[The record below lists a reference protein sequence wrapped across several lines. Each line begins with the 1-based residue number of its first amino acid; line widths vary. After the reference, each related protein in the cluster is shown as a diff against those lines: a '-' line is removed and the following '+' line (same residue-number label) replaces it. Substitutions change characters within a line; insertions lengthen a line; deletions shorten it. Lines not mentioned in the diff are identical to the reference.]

1 MAQHPQSKA
10 AANPAAL
17 AARDNPALNQA
28 LSAYDVRTLESEID
42 GHNFLHDCRHKD
54 EERQRTDEAMAA
66 AAQEEELITNR
77 WCEGAELVASP
88 VAGVVSLWQTQNG
101 FGLGRTAN
109 IVLGLGAKAVSA
121 VGNPKGRAAQIAT
134 RSAKVL
140 IHSQFSIDTRDFIA
154 NKLNK
159 DQP

>member
-28 LSAYDVRTLESEID
+28 LSAYDVRTLETEID
-42 GHNFLHDCRHKD
+42 GHNFLHDCRRTD

-66 AAQEEELITNR
+66 AAQKEAFITNR

-88 VAGVVSLWQTQNG
+88 VAGVVSLWQTESG
-101 FGLGRTAN
+101 RGLGRGAN
-109 IVLGLGAKAVSA
+109 YLLGLGAKGVSFFA
-121 VGNPKGRAAQIAT
+121 NPESRGMQIAT

-154 NKLNK
+154 NKLKK
-159 DQP
+159 DNA